1 MIEYSEIQS
10 QIIKNLQIDATKADI
25 DRFQIQESVNAA
37 LLTIL
42 NILPS
47 QFLTNTIATITIP
60 LVKDNA
66 LYQLRDNY
74 IKPVNVWVDYS
85 NPITIKNPGRVAI
98 IYDINNSFVSNPA
111 LMASKRYPVID
122 PNVEKGIAVY
132 PVPDKTIIN
141 GLRIRYVY
149 KQPDISDS
157 QPCLLDLR
165 LKNILIYLA
174 TERAASIE
182 GYNLD
187 LAEKYAKMAEREL
200 QTLSP
205 KVRYTNENSRSNR

>member
-1 MIEYSEIQS
+1 MINYSEIKS
-10 QIIKNLQIDATKADI
+10 QVIKNLQIDATAADI
-25 DRFQIQESVNAA
+25 ERFQIQESVNAA

-42 NILPS
+42 NILPAR
-47 QFLTNTIATITIP
+47 FLTNAIATITIP
-60 LVKDNA
+60 LVANNS
-66 LYQLRDNY
+66 LYQLQDNY

-85 NPITIKNPGRVAI
+85 NPITMQNPGRLGI
-98 IYDINNSFVSNPA
+98 FYDINNSYVSNPA

-132 PVPDKTIIN
+132 PIPDKTVKN

-174 TERAASIE
+174 TERASSIE
-182 GYNLD
+182 GYNPD
-187 LAEKYAKMAEREL
+187 LAEKYAKMAEREI
-200 QTLSP
+200 QVLSS
-205 KVRYTNENSRSNR
+205 KVRYKNENSGSSR